1 MKDEYPI
8 QGEGQDSFSL
18 PLLVYRF
25 WIQRF
30 SYRNINV
37 VFLAGPGRGSD

>member
-18 PLLVYRF
+18 PLLVNRF
-25 WIQRF
+25 WIHRF
-30 SYRNINV
+30 SYRKINV
-37 VFLAGPGRGSD
+37 VFFMGPDRGSD